1 LSRSTAKQ
9 AVLLDMQTSDQ
20 PLHERLAETIKS
32 SIAEGVFRPGDRL
45 PAHRELSRQFNVAIG
60 TVTRAIEALSREG
73 IVRGEVGRGTFVAVP
88 EPAQLEQK
96 FIDMSINALPNLIS
110 PTSFESASE
119 RACRRVLQLPFG
131 GYFESAGHADQ
142 REILASWLA
151 RARLP
156 VARDDLIVTVGA
168 QHGISLAF
176 AELKS
181 ITGAIATEPAT
192 FTCALAA
199 ARSTGLDLVPIA
211 VDQEGM
217 LPDALSRAIRQG
229 GIRAVYT
236 IPVCHSPLGFETGL
250 ERRQAI
256 VEICARHQV
265 MIVED
270 DVYGVF
276 GTAGI
281 PTYKELAP
289 DLVYYVNGLSKTLT
303 PLMRVGVLI
312 PPKGKRQAISE
323 RLRAELWSPPAL
335 TVAMACELLVAGED
349 AKVESWMKEEA
360 KARLELARQVLGDA
374 LPTDTRIGPHLWLP
388 MPLLE
393 AERVA
398 RQAVEQGVRLTPP
411 SALVLDPDLASG
423 IRVCILSQNS
433 RAVAAA
439 GIRLIAQVLSAPE
452 DVFI

>member
-1 LSRSTAKQ
+1 
-9 AVLLDMQTSDQ
+9 
-20 PLHERLAETIKS
+20 
-32 SIAEGVFRPGDRL
+32 
-45 PAHRELSRQFNVAIG
+45 
-60 TVTRAIEALSREG
+60 
-73 IVRGEVGRGTFVAVP
+73 
-88 EPAQLEQK
+88 
-96 FIDMSINALPNLIS
+96 
-110 PTSFESASE
+110 
-119 RACRRVLQLPFG
+119 VLQLPFG

-323 RLRAELWSPPAL
+323 RLRAELWSRWH
-335 TVAMACELLVAGED
+335 VNCWWRVKMQKSKAG
-349 AKVESWMKEEA
+349 
-360 KARLELARQVLGDA
+360 
-374 LPTDTRIGPHLWLP
+374 
-388 MPLLE
+388 
-393 AERVA
+393 
-398 RQAVEQGVRLTPP
+398 
-411 SALVLDPDLASG
+411 
-423 IRVCILSQNS
+423 
-433 RAVAAA
+433 
-439 GIRLIAQVLSAPE
+439 
-452 DVFI
+452 